1 MARNKRTAR
10 IKKPREVKGK
20 HCVDNL
26 RESCLCQEMLQFPM
40 HCDPFWKGD
49 HAVPSPSHI
58 GLAAQSSKMHDP
70 CPMWVKS
77 TDFHSVN

>member
-49 HAVPSPSHI
+49 HAVPSPSLGEVHRFPQCK
-58 GLAAQSSKMHDP
+58 LEVH
-70 CPMWVKS
+70 
-77 TDFHSVN
+77 F